1 MIAALGGEAMLHLR
15 LNSRCVCRRA
25 VRGSDHHA
33 VTLLGPPAR
42 RRLFG
47 LLDRFSQLE
56 QFGHLNREGVGNI
69 TCRPQFF

>member
-1 MIAALGGEAMLHLR
+1 LIAALGGEAMLHLR

-25 VRGSDHHA
+25 VRGGDHRA
-33 VTLLGPPAR
+33 PSPL
-42 RRLFG
+42 G

-69 TCRPQFF
+69 SCRPSFSND